1 MSEKKIVRASDVMKT
16 DYAEID
22 GLMTVAQ
29 ALEVARQSR
38 TRVLVVKKRD
48 ANDEYGLVLLSDIAK
63 KVIAP
68 NRSAERV
75 NIYEIMTKPVIS
87 VHSGM
92 DVRYCARL
100 FENVGISVAP
110 VIDDGIVKGVVSY
123 NDIVLDGLLTEQ
135 EANG

>member
-1 MSEKKIVRASDVMKT
+1 MSEKKIVRAGDVMKS

-29 ALEVARQSR
+29 ALDVVRQSR
-38 TRVLVVKKRD
+38 TRVLLVKKRD
-48 ANDEYGLVLLSDIAK
+48 NNDEYGLVLLSDIAK

-68 NRSAERV
+68 NRSADRV

-87 VHSGM
+87 VPSSM

-100 FENVGISVAP
+100 FENVGISMAP
-110 VIDDGIVKGVVSY
+110 VIDDGVIKGVVSY
-123 NDIVLDGLLTEQ
+123 NDIVLDGLLSEQ
-135 EANG
+135 QANG